1 MKFSKL
7 IAILTIATFGPLANA
22 QAQATF
28 SCTTK
33 SAEVQFEG
41 EIDEQAL
48 SVTIHDETDE
58 LMIKEFKSPQSE
70 VEVPRSN
77 RKKEAN
83 YKFAKYY
90 IDFNAWQDLEF
101 SIPKDVVSG
110 KRKGKFGAFF
120 TVFMDGG
127 DMMAP
132 SESIVLDCK
141 AD

>member
-1 MKFSKL
+1 MKFGK
-7 IAILTIATFGPLANA
+7 IIATLTLSIFGLLANA

-33 SAEVQFEG
+33 SEQVQFEG
-41 EIDEQAL
+41 KIDEQIL
-48 SVTIHDETDE
+48 NVTIHDETDE
-58 LMIKEFKSPQSE
+58 LMIKDLKSPQSE
-70 VEVPRSN
+70 VELPRSN

-120 TVFMDGG
+120 TVFMDNG

-132 SESIVLDCK
+132 TESIVLNCE
-141 AD
+141 AN